1 MTWQQLFVYVIGFL
15 AQALF
20 SGRILYQWIVSE
32 KAKKVMAPPFFWLMS
47 ILGSYLLFIYGL
59 LRDDFSIILGQ
70 LVSYYIYLW
79 NLNIH
84 GIWSKL
90 YKVLKLIL
98 IVTPVIA
105 LGLMLNNL
113 PVYISNFFK
122 NDDIPIWLVVFGS
135 LGQLIF
141 ALRFVY
147 QWFYSSRKHESLLP
161 NGFWIISLAGS
172 FIIIIYA
179 IIRLD
184 AVLIIGQAFGFISY
198 CRNIIL
204 GHNYKKNEIAN
215 QK

>member
-1 MTWQQLFVYVIGFL
+1 
-15 AQALF
+15 
-20 SGRILYQWIVSE
+20 
-32 KAKKVMAPPFFWLMS
+32 
-47 ILGSYLLFIYGL
+47 
-59 LRDDFSIILGQ
+59 
-70 LVSYYIYLW
+70 
-79 NLNIH
+79 
-84 GIWSKL
+84 
-90 YKVLKLIL
+90 
-98 IVTPVIA
+98 
-105 LGLMLNNL
+105 
-113 PVYISNFFK
+113 
-122 NDDIPIWLVVFGS
+122 LVVFGS